1 VEDLKRPEENKF
13 PTPPLRCAAWI
24 WGKFAICG
32 SFAVLRALVMH
43 TSSCGA
49 LLVMASFEE
58 DLLQMDRRV
67 TALDLV
73 LFDYFIS

>member
-1 VEDLKRPEENKF
+1 
-13 PTPPLRCAAWI
+13 
-24 WGKFAICG
+24 
-32 SFAVLRALVMH
+32 MH